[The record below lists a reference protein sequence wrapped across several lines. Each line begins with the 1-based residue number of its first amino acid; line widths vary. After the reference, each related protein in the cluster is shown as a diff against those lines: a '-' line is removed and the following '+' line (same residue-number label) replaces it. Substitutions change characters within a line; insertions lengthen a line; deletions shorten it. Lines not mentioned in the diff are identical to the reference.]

1 MKFINRFSLHVHFQQ
16 PYLDW
21 YNSIF
26 PEEAFSSVEEI
37 NKTEKTTYL
46 IPVFDNDEE
55 IEEYLKENF
64 ETFFIDELFA
74 VSMQQESWPQDIT
87 WELFNE
93 WFEIDV
99 TPMVVDYGEEEL
111 IDEGEGFVEFWDEE
125 DEDKTDVKDEDGA
138 DFDSD
143 DKIRHL
149 PKPPKN

>member
-1 MKFINRFSLHVHFQQ
+1 MAQ
-16 PYLDW
+16 
-21 YNSIF
+21 
-26 PEEAFSSVEEI
+26 
-37 NKTEKTTYL
+37 
-46 IPVFDNDEE
+46 
-55 IEEYLKENF
+55 
-64 ETFFIDELFA
+64 ET
-74 VSMQQESWPQDIT
+74 WPQDIT

-125 DEDKTDVKDEDGA
+125 EEEDGKPNDEDSA

-149 PKPPKN
+149 PKPPQN

>member
-1 MKFINRFSLHVHFQQ
+1 MKFINRFSLHIHFLQ
-16 PYLDW
+16 PYLEW

-26 PEEAFSSVEEI
+26 PEEAFPSVEEI
-37 NKTEKTTYL
+37 NKTQKTTYL

-64 ETFFIDELFA
+64 ETFFVDELFA
-74 VSMQQESWPQDIT
+74 VSMAQETWPQDIT

-125 DEDKTDVKDEDGA
+125 EEEDGKPNDEDSA

-149 PKPPKN
+149 PKPPQN